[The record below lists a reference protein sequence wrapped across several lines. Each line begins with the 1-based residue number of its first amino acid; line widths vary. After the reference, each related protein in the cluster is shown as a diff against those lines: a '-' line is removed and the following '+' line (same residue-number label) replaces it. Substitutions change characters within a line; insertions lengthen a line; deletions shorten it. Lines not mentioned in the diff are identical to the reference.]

1 MRQYLEL
8 MQHVLE
14 NGCEKTDRTGTGTRS
29 VFGYQMRFDLGQ
41 GFPLI
46 TTKKLRL

>member
-8 MQHVLE
+8 MQHVLQ
-14 NGCEKTDRTGTGTRS
+14 NGQKKTDRTNTGTLS
-29 VFGYQMRFDLGQ
+29 VFGYQMRFDLTK

-46 TTKKLRL
+46 TTKK